1 MFCVIMMSFRNVVNT
16 LENMDVGKIIH
27 VVRLVQGH
35 SILSFQHDLY
45 RFTSILL

>member
-27 VVRLVQGH
+27 VVRLVGLVWFVLFNDIRSQ
-35 SILSFQHDLY
+35 
-45 RFTSILL
+45 